1 VTDSHRIRE
10 LLAAW
15 ELERLF
21 VEELGWDR
29 HSQRLE
35 VEVDAR
41 RYELRALAEKRGM
54 VAFSATSPDGD
65 LPDHAARRR
74 IERQAARMVHEHI
87 IVYSDVA
94 RTTQVWQWVR
104 REPGRPVASREQWY
118 RAGSS
123 GEALVQR
130 LAGLAFT
137 FEEEPSVSIVDVT
150 RRARSAFDVE
160 QLTKQ
165 FYDRF
170 KAEHEA
176 FMTFISGLED
186 GEHLEWYA
194 SVMLNR
200 LMFVYFIQK
209 KGFLDGD
216 RDYLRN
222 RLAKTQELA
231 GRDQFLT
238 FYRHFLLRLF
248 HEALGT
254 DSSSRPKDLDALVGH
269 VPYLNGGLF
278 DVHELERA
286 YPNIDIPDTAFERL
300 FDFFDAYQWH
310 LDDRPLRADNEIN
323 PDVLGYIFEKYIN
336 QKQMGAY
343 YTKEDITEY
352 IARNVVVAEFL
363 RRAQTNDETIS
374 PLLSNDPDA
383 YIFPAV
389 RLGGDSAPQVVALGA
404 EDVAERAEWNTAAD
418 PTISGENESWRE
430 WAGRQE
436 WYRGVNER
444 AAAGLLRTPDDLVTN
459 NLDIRQVAQDA
470 IETCDRPEQLL
481 RYYATLSSLSILDPT
496 CGSGAFL
503 FAALNVLEPLYDACL
518 DRMAAFLDTGAEV
531 ESSVADELRAILHRV
546 AHHPNHRYFV
556 LKSVILNNLYGVDI
570 MEEAVEICKLR
581 LFLKLVAEV
590 QELRDLEPLPDIDFN
605 IRAGNALVG
614 YATRDEVDQSLAE
627 RIDFEGVGARIEAS
641 AADAGRLFNE
651 FRTAQTG
658 VDVPSEQIRSAK
670 RALRDGLERLRVE
683 LDAQLAAMYGVD
695 RADNKGVLA
704 DWKRSHQPFHWFA
717 EFYDVIASGGFDCV
731 IGNPPYVEYRDVQRT
746 YTLPDGLYETENC
759 KNLFAFAYERS
770 LSLVR
775 DGAWVGLIIP
785 VASLCTDRYRPLQSL
800 WLAGGLTVASSFND
814 RPSRLFEGIE
824 HARLAI
830 VLHRGRTKTDDRSV
844 FTTGYLKWTAAER
857 PTLFERLMFVDS
869 TEEVSDLGIPKI
881 GRTIEARVLR
891 NVQAQPLRLA
901 HFLRKTGKAPI
912 HYTRKLSHFVQILD
926 FVPEIIDQNGEKRAP
941 SELKELRFDDQS
953 TALAYLAFLNS
964 SLFYW
969 YLSVFSDCR
978 NLNRREV
985 DAAPFDVDLANSA
998 TVERLSEL
1006 ATELMADFRKNSEM
1020 RAMSYA
1026 SVGTLTIQCIFPR
1039 RSKRVIDE
1047 IDRVLAEHYD
1057 FTSDELDFIHNFDVK
1072 YRVGRSADDEDSGDV
1087 STEVASA
1094 AG

>member
-1 VTDSHRIRE
+1 MTNSNRLRE

-29 HSQRLE
+29 HEQRLD

-41 RYELRALAEKRGM
+41 RYELRALAQKRGM
-54 VAFSATSPDGD
+54 VAFSAASPDGD
-65 LPDHAARRR
+65 LPDHAVRRR
-74 IERQAARMVHEHI
+74 IDREATRTVHEHI

-94 RTTQVWQWVR
+94 RKSQVWQWVR

-130 LAGLAFT
+130 LSGLAFT
-137 FEEEPSVSIVDVT
+137 FEEESSVSIVDVARRT
-150 RRARSAFDVE
+150 RSTFDVE
-160 QLTKQ
+160 QLTRQ
-165 FYDRF
+165 FYGRF
-170 KAEHEA
+170 QAEHEA
-176 FMTFISGLED
+176 FMAFISGLGD
-186 GEHLEWYA
+186 AGHLQWYA

-222 RLAKTQELA
+222 RLVKTQRLA

-238 FYRHFLLRLF
+238 FYRCFLRRLF

-254 DSSSRPKDLDALVGH
+254 DASSRPKDLDALVGH

-278 DVHELERA
+278 DVHELERD
-286 YPNIDIPDTAFERL
+286 YPDIDIPDTAFERL

-352 IARNVVVAEFL
+352 IARNVVVAEFM
-363 RRAQTNDETIS
+363 RRAEMNRETIS
-374 PLLSNDPDA
+374 SLVSNDPDA

-389 RLGGDSAPQVVALGA
+389 RLGGDSAPELVARGAKDVV
-404 EDVAERAEWNTAAD
+404 ERRDWNTPAD
-418 PTISGENESWRE
+418 PAVSGENESWRE

-436 WYRGVNER
+436 WYRAINAR
-444 AAAGLLRTPDDLVTN
+444 AAAGRLRTPEDLVTHN
-459 NLDIRQVAQDA
+459 VDLRQVAQDA

-481 RYYATLSSLSILDPT
+481 RYYETLSTLSILDPT

-518 DRMAAFLDTGAEV
+518 DRMAAFLETGAELD
-531 ESSVADELRAILHRV
+531 SSLADQLRAILQRV
-546 AHHPNHRYFV
+546 ADHHNHRYFV
-556 LKSVILNNLYGVDI
+556 LKSIILNNLYGVDI

-581 LFLKLVAEV
+581 LFLKLVAEM

-614 YATRDEVDQSLAE
+614 YASRDEVDQSLAQQ
-627 RIDFEGVGARIEAS
+627 IDFEGVGARIEAS
-641 AADAGRLFNE
+641 AANAGRLFND

-658 VDVPSEQIRSAK
+658 VDVPSGQIRSAK
-670 RALRDGLERLRVE
+670 RELRDGLDILRVE
-683 LDAQLAAMYGVD
+683 LDAQLAATYGVD
-695 RADNKGVLA
+695 RAGDDGVPA
-704 DWKRSHQPFHWFA
+704 EWKRSHKPFHWFA

-746 YTLPDGLYETENC
+746 YTLPDRLYKTESC

-775 DGAWVGLIIP
+775 AGAWVGLIIP

-830 VLHRGRTKTDDRSV
+830 VLHRGPTGAGDRRV
-844 FTTGYLKWTAAER
+844 FTTNYLKWTAAER
-857 PTLFERLMFVDS
+857 ATLFERLMFVDS
-869 TEEVSDLGIPKI
+869 TQEVSGLGIPKI
-881 GRTIEARVLR
+881 GRAVEAGVLS
-891 NVQAQPLRLA
+891 NVQAQPRQLA
-901 HFLRKTGKAPI
+901 HFVRKTGTARI
-912 HYTRKLSHFVQILD
+912 YYTRKLSHFVQILD
-926 FVPEIIDQNGEKRAP
+926 FVPEIIDQNGERREP
-941 SELKELRFDDQS
+941 SELKELRFDDHL

-969 YLSVFSDCR
+969 YLAVFSDCR
-978 NLNRREV
+978 NLNRRDV
-985 DAAPFDVDLANSA
+985 DAAPFDIGLAKPAS
-998 TVERLSEL
+998 VQRLAEL

-1026 SVGTLTIQCIFPR
+1026 GVGVLSIQCIFPR
-1039 RSKRVIDE
+1039 KSKRLIDE
-1047 IDRVLAEHYD
+1047 IDHVLAEHYD
-1057 FTSDELDFIHNFDVK
+1057 LTSAELDFIHNFDVK
-1072 YRVGRSADDEDSGDV
+1072 YRVGGLSDDEESRDV
-1087 STEVASA
+1087 SAEAASA
-1094 AG
+1094 AA